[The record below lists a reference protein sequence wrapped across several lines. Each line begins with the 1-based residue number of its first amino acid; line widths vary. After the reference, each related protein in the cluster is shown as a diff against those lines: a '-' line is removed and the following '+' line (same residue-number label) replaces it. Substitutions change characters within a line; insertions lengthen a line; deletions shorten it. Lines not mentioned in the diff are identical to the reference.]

1 MGIDFI
7 CVKCEC
13 QGEGFARLAKE
24 LLCIMYKG
32 INKCINESNYLLKN
46 WIDEIISHMHTF

>member
-24 LLCIMYKG
+24 LLCIMDKG
-32 INKCINESNYLLKN
+32 INKCINES
-46 WIDEIISHMHTF
+46 I